1 MPRLLNKDEQ
11 ARAIELAVAAERA
24 RRPDAIGISVFVDP
38 TARDDGTIG
47 YHAVI
52 RIDGRL
58 PAVDSQNGKGGV

>member
-11 ARAIELAVAAERA
+11 TRAVELAVAAERA
-24 RRPDAIGISVFVDP
+24 KRPDAIGISVFVDP
-38 TARDDGTIG
+38 TAKDDGTIG

-58 PAVDSQNGKGGV
+58 PPTDSQDGKGGV